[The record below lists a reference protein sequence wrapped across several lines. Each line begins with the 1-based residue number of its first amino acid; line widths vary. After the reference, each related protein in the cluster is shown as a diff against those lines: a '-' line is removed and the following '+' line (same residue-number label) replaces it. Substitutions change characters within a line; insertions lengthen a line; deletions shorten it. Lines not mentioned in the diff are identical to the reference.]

1 METRLEYIW
10 VGGNQELRSK
20 VKVTNILKY
29 CKDLSNKTQGLFT
42 IHNIPIW
49 NFDGSSTGQ
58 ATGKDSEVILKP
70 INLYLNRE
78 NVEGFEAS
86 YFVVCET
93 LLPDLNPH
101 PTNTRHPALK
111 IFKNFGAD
119 YEPLF
124 GIEHEFFVMDSKT
137 NKPLGFPIS
146 GVPSPQGQY
155 YCSVGNGNV
164 YGRDFLD
171 EVLSMAVKTGIKVTG
186 SNLEVCPG
194 QMEIQICN
202 YGIKAG
208 DDSIMLKYLLGKIG
222 EKYNYKIEW
231 GAKPVLGDWNG
242 SGCHVNF
249 STKQMREDGGL
260 EQIMNAINKLSKK
273 HLEHIEIYG
282 DDNNLRLTGLHETSS
297 IDTFSYGIG
306 DRGCSIRIPTNTVK
320 DKKGYFEDR
329 RPSSSADM
337 YKVTSKLFQTSIE

>member
-1 METRLEYIW
+1 MVTRLEYIW

-78 NVEGFEAS
+78 NVKGFEAS

-93 LLPDLNPH
+93 LLPDLKPH
-101 PTNTRHPALK
+101 PTNTRHSALK
-111 IFKNFGAD
+111 IFKNFGDD
-119 YEPLF
+119 YKPLF

-306 DRGCSIRIPTNTVK
+306 DRGCSIRIPNNTVK